1 MSEPTSTT
9 SPFVI
14 AASIAVIIASI
25 VGVGSM
31 TGLIPSQTNKPEP
44 TPVTT
49 AAAPVTPD
57 QKAEAPAQAASTNE
71 KAVVAD
77 KPVSKPAQHVSKP
90 VHKPAHQAAINNPLP
105 LSTQTGYSSRAEP
118 VATAPVCSSCG
129 TISSIRAVEQAGEGS
144 GLGAIAGGVVGG
156 LLGHQIGGGTGKD
169 LATIAGAIGGGYA
182 GNQIEKKTKT
192 TKHYEISVRM
202 DNGDIRS
209 FEQDNAPAF
218 VAGEKV
224 KIIDGSLVRN

>member
-31 TGLIPSQTNKPEP
+31 TGLIPSQSTKPEP
-44 TPVTT
+44 APVVT
-49 AAAPVTPD
+49 ATAPVTPD
-57 QKAEAPAQAASTNE
+57 PKAETPVQSASTNE
-71 KAVVAD
+71 KEVIVD
-77 KPVSKPAQHVSKP
+77 KPVAKPAQHVSKP
-90 VHKPAHQAAINNPLP
+90 VHKPVHKAATNNLPP
-105 LSTQTGYSSRAEP
+105 LSSQTGYSSRAEP
-118 VATAPVCSSCG
+118 VVSAPVCSSCG

-156 LLGHQIGGGTGKD
+156 ILGHQVGGGTGKD
-169 LATIAGAIGGGYA
+169 LATIAGALGGGYA

-218 VAGEKV
+218 VTGEKV